1 MSDTLAFVEVVQR
14 GSFTAAAE
22 SLRTSK
28 ARVSKKVQELEQ
40 RLGVKLLHRTTRNI
54 RLTEAGSVYFER
66 CRDLAKL
73 IGDAESA
80 VEQVHGKPSGWLRV
94 TAPHWLVTKSLA
106 PLLAGFREAYP
117 EVKLQLLLDHDVKN
131 IVHEDIDVA
140 CRLWNGPMPDSNL
153 AARRLADIPTGLY
166 ASRQY
171 LRKHGRPE
179 HPSQLKDHACLVTQ
193 LFYDRPEH
201 AWPLTRD
208 SDVTNYP
215 INPTV
220 VSTDPDALLEFLVRG
235 QGIQL
240 TNPHLV
246 HAAVASGEVVRILPE
261 WSGPS
266 ATLYAVR
273 AGGRVQPLKVRA
285 FIDYLSEHLGEV
297 LQVSDGSNS
306 RSDRLSSDP

>member
-1 MSDTLAFVEVVQR
+1 MLRDMSDTLAFVEVVER

-28 ARVSKKVQELEQ
+28 ARISKKVQDLEQ

-66 CRDLAKL
+66 CRDLVRL

-80 VEQVHGKPSGWLRV
+80 VEQVHGRPSGWLRV
-94 TAPHWLVTKSLA
+94 TAPHWLVTKALA
-106 PLLAGFREAYP
+106 PLMVGFREAYP
-117 EVKLQLLLDHDVKN
+117 DVKLQLLLDHDVKN

-153 AARRLADIPTGLY
+153 VARRLADIQTGLY

-171 LRKHGRPE
+171 LQQHGVPE

-193 LFYDRPEH
+193 LFYGRPQH
-201 AWPLTRD
+201 SWPLTRQSEVMD
-208 SDVTNYP
+208 FP
-215 INPTV
+215 INPAV
-220 VSTDPDALLEFLVRG
+220 VATDPEALFEFLIRG

-246 HAAVASGEVVRILPE
+246 RSATEAGDVVRILPE

-273 AGGRVQPLKVRA
+273 AGGRVQPLKVRS
-285 FIDYLSEHLGEV
+285 FIDYLSGNLENVLG
-297 LQVSDGSNS
+297 
-306 RSDRLSSDP
+306 